1 MKALRR
7 LVNGL
12 RCGATRP
19 LALAYLLGVTFA
31 VGYLG
36 LLNHKYEH
44 FGDPQPE
51 LTCHLCIAGD
61 QYTPV
66 AEPPVPFLTPTA
78 GAALPGDNY
87 ETPPLRSPRAAHKV
101 RAPPPT
107 A

>member
-66 AEPPVPFLTPTA
+66 AEQPVPTEVLTA
-78 GAALPGDNY
+78 CSLQPGDVY
-87 ETPPLRSPRAAHKV
+87 EAPFLRSPRMAHSV
-101 RAPPPT
+101 RAPPI
-107 A
+107 AA

>member
-7 LVNGL
+7 LMNGI
-12 RCGATRP
+12 RSGATRP
-19 LALAYLLGVTFA
+19 LALAYLLGVAFA

-36 LLNHKYEH
+36 LVSHQYEH

-51 LTCHLCIAGD
+51 LICHLCIAGD
-61 QYTPV
+61 QYTAI
-66 AEPPVPFLTPTA
+66 AEQPRPLLISTA
-78 GAALPGDNY
+78 GDALPGDSY
-87 ETPPLRSPRAAHKV
+87 EAPALRAPRAAHTV